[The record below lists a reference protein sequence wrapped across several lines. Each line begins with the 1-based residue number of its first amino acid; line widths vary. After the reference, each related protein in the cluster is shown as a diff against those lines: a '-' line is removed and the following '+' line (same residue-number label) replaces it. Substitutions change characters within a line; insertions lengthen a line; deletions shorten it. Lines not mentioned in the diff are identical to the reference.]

1 MSLLAPSIL
10 AADFSD
16 LSHQIRAVEMGRADL
31 IHCDIMDGK
40 FVPNIT
46 FGPKIVSTV
55 RNLTK
60 LPLDVHLMIDQPQNF
75 INDFAKAG
83 ANYITVHQE
92 GVYHLDR
99 LLNSIKELN
108 VKAGLAINPATPV
121 EFILPVLHMTDLILV
136 MSVNPG
142 FGGQKFIEY
151 TLEKIKQ
158 LDKIRTANNYSYKIE
173 VDGGVDLNN
182 IRKIKNA
189 GCDIMVAGTSV
200 FKNEDITAATTQLKN
215 III

>member
-83 ANYITVHQE
+83 ANFITVHQE